1 MTIGAPGFGG
11 PGICPPTIIPAGILP
26 PGIGPPGIGS
36 FDGPDSCNHALRK
49 DHRIA
54 DTMKV
59 RSQRIIAAKNSLAMI
74 E

>member
-1 MTIGAPGFGG
+1 MIIGVLGFGG
-11 PGICPPTIIPAGILP
+11 PGICPPTTIPAGILP
-26 PGIGPPGIGS
+26 PGIGS
-36 FDGPDSCNHALRK
+36 FGGADSRNHALRK

-59 RSQRIIAAKNSLAMI
+59 RSQRIMAAKNSLAMI